1 MIATV
6 VQFPGGKREANLDG
20 PGPAPLK
27 EVLEAAGVEAKDGE
41 KADFAVNGEPTK
53 DLGTPVPDGSV
64 VTKTTVRVEGGA
76 Q

>member
-6 VQFPGGKREANLDG
+6 AQYPGGKREAKLDG

-27 EVLEAAGVEAKDGE
+27 EVLAAAGVETKPGE
-41 KADFAVNGEPTK
+41 KAEYSVNGE
-53 DLGTPVPDGSV
+53 DVANLDAEVPDGSV
-64 VTKTTVRVEGGA
+64 VTKTTVRVEGG